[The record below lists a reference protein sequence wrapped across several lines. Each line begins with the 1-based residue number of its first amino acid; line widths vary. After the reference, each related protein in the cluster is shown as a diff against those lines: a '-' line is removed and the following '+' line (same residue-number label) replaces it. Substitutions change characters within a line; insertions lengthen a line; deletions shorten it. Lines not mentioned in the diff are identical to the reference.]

1 MAITLVQ
8 QSTTQVSL
16 FSGGGVWSP
25 TTATLTGVAST
36 NLLVSIGGWW
46 DSGRGT
52 GAAQGIATDTN
63 GTFSGSG
70 NANPN
75 LPGASP
81 PPGWPVSSQLTHQLS
96 AASGSHTFTPPVVG
110 GGGDGYFLV
119 AEFNVPGATW
129 TLVDSGSAFSGS
141 ATPGAV
147 QSITVTTAGTAAQ
160 SGDLVVALIT
170 LDGNPT
176 AFGIGPAPGYTNILT
191 TSTSTDNIS
200 LGAGWLTASGSGAQS
215 ASWAWSD
222 TATQLAQAVIAVYRS
237 GVSSGSATYQP
248 MIYQRKTLYFI

>member
-8 QSTTQVSL
+8 QSTTQVAL
-16 FSGGGVWSP
+16 FSGGGIWSP
-25 TTATLTGVAST
+25 TTATLNGVASG
-36 NLLVSIGGWW
+36 NLLVSIAGWW
-46 DSGRGT
+46 DSNRGN
-52 GAAQGIATDTN
+52 GAAQGITADTN
-63 GTFSGSG
+63 GTFLGSG

-81 PPGWPVSSQLTHQLS
+81 APGWPVSSQLAHQLS
-96 AASGSHTFTPPVVG
+96 AASGTHTFTPPVINS
-110 GGGDGYFLV
+110 GGDGYYLV

-160 SGDLVVALIT
+160 PGDLVVAVISI
-170 LDGNPT
+170 DGNPS
-176 AFGIGPAPGYTNILT
+176 AFGIGPASGYTNILT
-191 TSTSTDNIS
+191 TSTSLDNIS
-200 LGAGWLTASGSGAQS
+200 TGAGWLTASGSGAQS
-215 ASWAWSD
+215 ASWTWSD

-237 GVSSGSATYQP
+237 GVSGGGSSPLMGQICT
-248 MIYQRKTLYFI
+248 